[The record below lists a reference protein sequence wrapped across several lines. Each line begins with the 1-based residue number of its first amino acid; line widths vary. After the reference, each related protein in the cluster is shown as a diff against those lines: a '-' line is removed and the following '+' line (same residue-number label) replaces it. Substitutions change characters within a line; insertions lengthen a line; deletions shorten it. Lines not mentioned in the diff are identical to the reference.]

1 MHLDHIKGFM
11 MRAGVGIWFSEDM
24 RAHIQILR
32 EHCFF
37 PSSPSAVVLHGIVM
51 RLYFYFHFLL
61 PFFFFSRVFKRD
73 RERWYVG
80 ERSLKDSS
88 ILSV

>member
-1 MHLDHIKGFM
+1 M

-61 PFFFFSRVFKRD
+61 PFFF
-73 RERWYVG
+73 
-80 ERSLKDSS
+80 SLEF
-88 ILSV
+88 LSVIESDGMWVKGV